1 MNRRYSLGRKS
12 PASMRGR
19 LGS

>member
-12 PASMRGR
+12 PVSMRGR